1 MSEKKLDFA
10 KEIARLDEI
19 VDEVSSKV
27 NSLDESL
34 KLYEEGKQ
42 IIKKLEDALKE
53 AEEKVEKIVQIDEK
67 QILIVNYQQIFS
79 IVYLKKISL
88 EV

>member
-42 IIKKLEDALKE
+42 IIKRLEDALKE

-67 QILIVNYQQIFS
+67 
-79 IVYLKKISL
+79 
-88 EV
+88 